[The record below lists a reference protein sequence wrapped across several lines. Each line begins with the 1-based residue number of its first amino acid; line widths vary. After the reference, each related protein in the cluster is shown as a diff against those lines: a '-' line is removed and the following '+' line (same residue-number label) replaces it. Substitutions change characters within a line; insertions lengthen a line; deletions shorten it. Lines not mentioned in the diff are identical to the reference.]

1 LTTYCESE
9 CIERQSEQK
18 PPNFIRLIRDVRQMK
33 IIIRSKGNF
42 TTWKM
47 SLVGVVFAMLIISLP
62 AFAELGGD
70 EASVETDQVHME
82 GMRRIAR
89 APAYSV
95 HEIQAPTGSVV
106 REYVSPAG
114 KVFAVAWEGPVL
126 PDLQQVLG
134 PYFDRLAHARN
145 NRNGRG
151 PLVIHEPGLVVH
163 SGGHMRAFVG
173 RAYLPDMLPAGVE
186 VESIH

>member
-1 LTTYCESE
+1 M
-9 CIERQSEQK
+9 R
-18 PPNFIRLIRDVRQMK
+18 
-33 IIIRSKGNF
+33 IIIPPKGSF

-47 SLVGVVFAMLIISLP
+47 SLVVLVFAMRVMSLP

-70 EASVETDQVHME
+70 EASVETDQLHMQA
-82 GMRRIAR
+82 MRRIAR
-89 APAYSV
+89 ASAYSV

-106 REYVSPAG
+106 REFVSPAG

-134 PYFDRLAHARN
+134 PYFDRLAQARN

-173 RAYLPDMLPAGVE
+173 RAYLPDLLPAGVE
-186 VESIH
+186 VESIR